1 MLEAKIAIR
10 STLRKF
16 PSAPIAASACADCS
30 FRKDEKTDENSKYSA
45 EDLAVAVNGLLILGS

>member
-1 MLEAKIAIR
+1 MLEAKIALR

-16 PSAPIAASACADCS
+16 PHAPIAASACADCS
-30 FRKDEKTDENSKYSA
+30 FRKDEKRDENSKYSA